1 MPIGEFILIATMS
14 ITALASVLF
23 TFYMLKVTIWSEP
36 DVVKIPAAQA
46 HKAGC

>member
-1 MPIGEFILIATMS
+1 MQIGELILMTTMGT
-14 ITALASVLF
+14 TALASVLF

-46 HKAGC
+46 HKTGC